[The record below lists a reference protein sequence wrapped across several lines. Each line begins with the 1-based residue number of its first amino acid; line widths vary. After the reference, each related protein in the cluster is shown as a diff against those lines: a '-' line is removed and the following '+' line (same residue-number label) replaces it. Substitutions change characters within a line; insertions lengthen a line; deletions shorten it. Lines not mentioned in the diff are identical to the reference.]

1 MAAQKLIIDCD
12 PGTDDAIAL
21 LMALAPFAQVQVL
34 GITTVAGNVS
44 LDLTTVNARRICELA
59 GQTQVGVYAGCPR
72 PLLRPLITAET
83 VHGKTG
89 LDGVALPDPQMPLQ
103 SLHAVPFLID
113 TLMQSAGDLMIAAL
127 APLTNL
133 AVALIQQPAIAQK
146 ISQLV
151 IMGGAITQGNITPSA
166 EFNFYVDPHAAQV
179 VLQAGIPVTLVTLD
193 ITHQAIATP
202 ERLAPIRQQNTAV
215 SQVVIDLLTHYSRHD
230 IAIYGFAGA
239 PLHDPCVIAYLME
252 PGLFTTRPVAVTVET
267 TSELTLGRSVVDL
280 WQVTGAVPNLNL
292 VETIDVEG
300 FYHLLT
306 QAIASY
312 GG

>member
-1 MAAQKLIIDCD
+1 MMAQKLIIDCD

-21 LMALAPFAQVQVL
+21 LMALAPFTQVQVL

-44 LDLTTVNARRICELA
+44 LDLTTANARRICELA
-59 GQTQVGVYAGCPR
+59 GQTQAGVYAGCPR

-89 LDGVALPDPQMPLQ
+89 LDGVTLPYPQMPLQ
-103 SLHAVPFLID
+103 SPHAVPFLID
-113 TLMQSAGDLMIAAL
+113 TLMQSAGDIRIAAL

-166 EFNFYVDPHAAQV
+166 EFNFYVDPHAAHV
-179 VLQAGIPVTLVTLD
+179 VLHAGIPITLVTLD

-230 IAIYGFAGA
+230 MAIYGFAGA

-252 PGLFTTRPVAVTVET
+252 PSLFTTQPVAVTVET
-267 TSELTLGRSVVDL
+267 TSELTLGRSVVDR
-280 WQVTGAVPNLNL
+280 WQVMGAAPNLNL

-306 QAIASY
+306 RAIASY
-312 GG
+312 AS